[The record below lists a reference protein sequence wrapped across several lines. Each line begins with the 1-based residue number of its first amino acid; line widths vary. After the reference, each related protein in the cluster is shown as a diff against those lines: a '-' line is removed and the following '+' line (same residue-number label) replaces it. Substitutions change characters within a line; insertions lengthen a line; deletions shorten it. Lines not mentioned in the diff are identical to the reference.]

1 MSAAPSRTTEAAA
14 SNLGASDQA
23 AWNRVLTLHVFV
35 ERQLA
40 QVLQRRHGVGLSEY
54 RALAELSQS
63 AAGEWRMQELADRI
77 GLGQSSVT
85 RLVARLD
92 ALGLARRDL
101 CPDDKRGVYAV
112 ITDEGRQL
120 HIAASATYAE
130 ALSSALNT
138 AGADQG
144 LARLVQAIRSAT

>member
-1 MSAAPSRTTEAAA
+1 MSAAPRQTTEAT
-14 SNLGASDQA
+14 ASDQA
-23 AWNRVLTLHVFV
+23 AWNRVLSLHVLV

-40 QVLQRRHGVGLSEY
+40 QAMQRRHGVGLSEY
-54 RALAELSQS
+54 RALAELSKS

-92 ALGLARRDL
+92 ALGFARRDL

-120 HIAASATYAE
+120 HVAATATYAE
-130 ALSSALNT
+130 VLSSALNT
-138 AGADQG
+138 AGADQE
-144 LARLVQAIRSAT
+144 LARLVQAIRSAG